1 MAPKAK
7 PKALAKAA
15 SKPTR
20 RALNNV
26 DNVEVDVALMTQIT
40 AALQSIPDNLR
51 AQVQN
56 ARHLEKL
63 TKELTALSESVQNM
77 PKVGLGALAGSRS
90 PSAYLTDPN
99 LFPMR
104 GVLYFT
110 GMFRTRPAPLHV

>member
-1 MAPKAK
+1 MAPKVKA
-7 PKALAKAA
+7 KALAKAA

-56 ARHLEKL
+56 ARHLERL
-63 TKELTALSESVQNM
+63 TKEMAAIAESVKDL
-77 PKVGLGALAGSRS
+77 PKVGVGVPAGSRS
-90 PSAYLTDPN
+90 PSAYLTDTN
-99 LFPMR
+99 LFPLR